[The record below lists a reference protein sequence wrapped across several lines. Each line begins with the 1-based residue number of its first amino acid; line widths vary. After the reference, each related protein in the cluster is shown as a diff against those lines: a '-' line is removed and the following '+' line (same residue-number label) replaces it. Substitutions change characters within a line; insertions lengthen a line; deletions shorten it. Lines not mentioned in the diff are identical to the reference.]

1 MCYNIKQNIRLLLS
15 LVLKCKFIVV
25 FFLSCTSSKVYRTDV
40 LVIGGGTA
48 GTAAAISSA
57 RMGVATLLMN
67 DTPWLGGMLTAAGVS
82 AVDGNTKLLSGF
94 WGEFRDSLVGR
105 YGSPEALKRGWVSNH
120 MFEPAVGAEIFLNTA
135 QNEPKLTLWMDTH
148 WKSVEKQAE
157 GWLVTALKGDQQF
170 QILADELID
179 ATELGDVAKAVG
191 ISYDMG
197 MDPRDRFGEAIA
209 PEQENDI
216 IQDLTY
222 VLILEEFDEAVTP
235 VKPPGYD
242 PSHFYCATANVK
254 CKKEMKRVL
263 WPKEQMITYGKLPN
277 NKYMINWPING
288 NDFYA
293 NAIELGFEERQVLYE
308 QAKLKSKQFLY
319 YLQTELGFTH
329 LGISKTEF
337 PSPDGFPFIPYHRE
351 SRRIHGVTSLTIN
364 HLSKP
369 YEQEHPLYKTGIAVG
384 DYPVDHHHE
393 AHPQAQE
400 LPELHFYPVPSYNVP
415 LGCLIPKDTD
425 HFLVTEKSISVSN
438 LVNGTTRL
446 QPVVLQLGQAA
457 GITAALAR
465 LNQIPPRA
473 VSVRAVQNEL
483 LSQGGYL
490 FPYLD
495 VPKAHPHFKVYQKIG
510 ATGILRGTGKNVGW
524 ENQTW
529 LYTDLPLNPNEVFLE
544 GWDNF
549 FAPKFPQNP
558 TVSEVIN
565 WMEQALT
572 TPRTPEWLSS
582 INKIKEHFGFTSF
595 EPNALMTRGQFAV
608 LIDALWDPFSREV
621 DLYGRF
627 SESNPNP

>member
-1 MCYNIKQNIRLLLS
+1 
-15 LVLKCKFIVV
+15 
-25 FFLSCTSSKVYRTDV
+25 
-40 LVIGGGTA
+40 
-48 GTAAAISSA
+48 
-57 RMGVATLLMN
+57 LMN

-235 VKPPGYD
+235 VKPPGYE

-254 CKKEMKRVL
+254 CKKEMKRIL

-308 QAKLKSKQFLY
+308 QAKLNQNSFCIISKRSLALPTLESPKQNFL
-319 YLQTELGFTH
+319 LQTAFLLFPIIESHEEFT
-329 LGISKTEF
+329 
-337 PSPDGFPFIPYHRE
+337 
-351 SRRIHGVTSLTIN
+351 
-364 HLSKP
+364 
-369 YEQEHPLYKTGIAVG
+369 
-384 DYPVDHHHE
+384 
-393 AHPQAQE
+393 E
-400 LPELHFYPVPSYNVP
+400 LPV
-415 LGCLIPKDTD
+415 
-425 HFLVTEKSISVSN
+425 
-438 LVNGTTRL
+438 
-446 QPVVLQLGQAA
+446 
-457 GITAALAR
+457 
-465 LNQIPPRA
+465 
-473 VSVRAVQNEL
+473 
-483 LSQGGYL
+483 
-490 FPYLD
+490 
-495 VPKAHPHFKVYQKIG
+495 
-510 ATGILRGTGKNVGW
+510 
-524 ENQTW
+524 
-529 LYTDLPLNPNEVFLE
+529 
-544 GWDNF
+544 
-549 FAPKFPQNP
+549 
-558 TVSEVIN
+558 
-565 WMEQALT
+565 
-572 TPRTPEWLSS
+572 
-582 INKIKEHFGFTSF
+582 
-595 EPNALMTRGQFAV
+595 
-608 LIDALWDPFSREV
+608 
-621 DLYGRF
+621 
-627 SESNPNP
+627 